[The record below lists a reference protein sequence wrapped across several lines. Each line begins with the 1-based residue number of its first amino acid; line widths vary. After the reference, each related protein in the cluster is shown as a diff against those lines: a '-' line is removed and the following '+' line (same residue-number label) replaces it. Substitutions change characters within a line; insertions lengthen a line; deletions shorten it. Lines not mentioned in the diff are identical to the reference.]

1 MKYIAMI
8 DDQKFTIDITRQGE
22 ITLDGEAI
30 NASLKQSL
38 DQTIYSIIV
47 DNQSYDVRIYPGE
60 DFYTVEV
67 GGEIYEIT
75 VEDERTHR
83 LAGLKS
89 SLGAMTG
96 EYVLKAPM
104 PGVVVDVPVT
114 EGQEVTKGKTVV
126 VLESMKMQNE
136 LKSPRD
142 GKIHAVRV
150 AKGDRVELNAIMV
163 TIT

>member
-8 DDQKFTIDITRQGE
+8 ADQTFTVDISRMGE
-22 ITLDGEAI
+22 VTLDGELI
-30 NASLKQSL
+30 NANLQQSL
-38 DQTIYSIIV
+38 DQTIHSIIV
-47 DNQSYDVRIYPGE
+47 DNKSYDVRVYPGE
-60 DFYTVEV
+60 DFYTVEIA
-67 GGEIYEIT
+67 GEIYEIT

-83 LAGLKS
+83 LAGIKS

-96 EYVLKAPM
+96 EYILKAPM
-104 PGVVVDVPVT
+104 PGVVVDVPVAP
-114 EGQEVTKGKTVV
+114 GQEVTKGKTVV

-136 LKSPRD
+136 LKAPRD

-150 AKGDRVELNAIMV
+150 AKGDKVDQNAIMV